1 MSLNQIE
8 LLERLAAHRRF
19 MGGDPTG
26 VRADFTGEDLAG
38 LDLSNKHLGGA
49 VFNGAYLA
57 GANLSSVM
65 APDTSWVG
73 ATLTG
78 ADLTGGQFFHSNFDN
93 ATLVDAKLYEG
104 AFDEASFI
112 GTVWGNND
120 LRGATFTV
128 SKMTFPVYTF
138 SFLGEYG
145 VATPTDL
152 RIGSEIRSWQHW
164 TQGVLEA
171 KYAALN
177 SPAKDYERHHLFI
190 NFFKDTLIERGYV
203 L

>member
-19 MGGDPTG
+19 MSGDLTG
-26 VRADFTGEDLAG
+26 ARADFTGEDLAG
-38 LDLSNKHLGGA
+38 LDLSNKHLGG
-49 VFNGAYLA
+49 VIFNGAYLA
-57 GANLSSVM
+57 GADLSSCL
-65 APDTSWVG
+65 APDSAFVG

-78 ADLTGGQFFHSNFDN
+78 ANLTGGQFFHSTFDN
-93 ATLVDAKLYEG
+93 ANLVDAVLYEG
-104 AFDEASFI
+104 AFDEASFL

-128 SKMTFPVYTF
+128 SKMSFPVYTF

-152 RIGSEIRSWQHW
+152 RLGSEIRSWQHW
-164 TQGVLEA
+164 TLEVLEA
-171 KYAALN
+171 RYAALN
-177 SPAKDYERHHLFI
+177 SPPKDYERHHLFI
-190 NFFKDTLIERGYV
+190 NFFKDTLIARGYQ

>member
-49 VFNGAYLA
+49 IFNGAYLA
-57 GANLSSVM
+57 GADLSAVL

-93 ATLVDAKLYEG
+93 ANLVDAKLYEG

-112 GTVWGNND
+112 NTVWGNND

-128 SKMTFPVYTF
+128 SKMSFPVYTF
-138 SFLGEYG
+138 SFMGEYG

-152 RIGSEIRSWQHW
+152 RIGSEIKSWQLW
-164 TQGVLEA
+164 TTSALESQFA
-171 KYAALN
+171 ELG
-177 SPAKDYERHHLFI
+177 SPVKDYERHLLFI
-190 NFFKDTLIERGYV
+190 NFFKDTLIARGYS